1 MNTRN
6 TLKMRL
12 LAMTVLFVAVL
23 MPLSVSAQ
31 KPQKEPK
38 KQTEQTVK
46 EQKEPKESGKQK
58 EVKEPKEPKAES
70 GKQKE
75 VKEPK
80 EPKEP
85 KADGKKQ
92 KERTEES
99 EQTTEQSEQKS
110 ESKKQKGQKPV
121 DATHIALEEVP
132 VAVIKAYKKR
142 YASAADPVWQFYK
155 EEQIYKVNCVYR
167 GVPSLI
173 SFTDEGIWVETTEEH
188 PTEKL
193 SSACIKTINMYYRD
207 YKINSLKKVLT
218 SSKNDMFIVGLFES
232 QNIKKRIETIV
243 YLETS
248 GAYIR
253 ADDPALNEDIPVQII
268 DQVDK
273 KRSREDK
280 RLEKEFGKNSQMDDT
295 PVKLLSNELPPAI
308 QRWVSRNYPE
318 YVYKDVAYGE
328 YDDFEAEGNI
338 YQIVIQKNGINQPHA
353 TVWFTRNGDFLKLE
367 DNFKEDIQIIDPST
381 EVKTAKETEKKSAKE
396 TEKKS
401 AKEVITTTDEDR
413 SISVEEEEVK
423 AEIVTAFKTK
433 YPRAKN
439 VSWAENER
447 DGEWI
452 ISFTDQYGQNTATF
466 SDISNEWMYTK
477 THLPEVNKIPAVIR
491 NYIVKNHPKKQV
503 TQGWVIKSPDAKPY
517 YTVELYTKKGKEYEQ
532 IDFLQNGKLKE

>member
-1 MNTRN
+1 MNTHN
-6 TLKMRL
+6 ILKIRL
-12 LAMTVLFVAVL
+12 LAMAVLCVAVL
-23 MPLSVSAQ
+23 VPVSVSAQ

-46 EQKEPKESGKQK
+46 EPKGQ
-58 EVKEPKEPKAES
+58 KEPKEPKAES

-75 VKEPK
+75 AK

-85 KADGKKQ
+85 KAESGKQ
-92 KERTEES
+92 KEAKEPKEPKIES
-99 EQTTEQSEQKS
+99 EKQTEQAEQTEQKS

-121 DATHIALEEVP
+121 DETLIATEEIP

-142 YASAADPVWQFYK
+142 YASASDPVWRFYK
-155 EEQIYKVNCVYR
+155 EEQLYKVNCVYR
-167 GVPSLI
+167 NVPSLI
-173 SFTDEGIWVETTEEH
+173 SFNDEGIWVETTEEH
-188 PTEKL
+188 PVEKL
-193 SSACIKTINMYYRD
+193 SSACIKTINMYYQD

-232 QNIKKRIETIV
+232 QNIKKKIETIV

-253 ADDPALNEDIPVQII
+253 ADDPALNEDIPVQME
-268 DQVDK
+268 QVDK
-273 KRSREDK
+273 KPSKEDK
-280 RLEKEFGKNSQMDDT
+280 KMEKEFGKDAQMDDA
-295 PVKLLSNELPPAI
+295 PVKLSGNELPPSI
-308 QRWVSRNYPE
+308 QKWVSRNYPE
-318 YVYKDVAYGE
+318 YIYKDIAYGE

-338 YQIVIQKNGINQPHA
+338 YQIVIQRNGINQPHA

-367 DNFKEDIQIIDPST
+367 DNFREDIQIIDPSK
-381 EVKTAKETEKKSAKE
+381 EVKTAKETDKKN
-396 TEKKS
+396 T
-401 AKEVITTTDEDR
+401 KEVTKTDDDM

-452 ISFTDQYGQNTATF
+452 VSFTDQYGQNTATF
-466 SDISNEWMYTK
+466 SDYSNEWMYTK
-477 THLPEVNKIPAVIR
+477 TLLPDVNKIPAAVR
-491 NYIVKNHPKKQV
+491 NYIEKNYPKRQITK
-503 TQGWVIKSPDAKPY
+503 GWVIKSPDAKPY
-517 YTVELYTKKGKEYEQ
+517 YTVEVYFKKTREYEQ
-532 IDFLQNGKLKE
+532 LDFLQNGKPKS